1 MFSILK
7 ITKENLLNKRLIN
20 ILLIRVQFVTITIEL
35 RQFFYLFFVG
45 GIWIVNLYT
54 SCDNIEKN
62 YNE

>member
-1 MFSILK
+1 M
-7 ITKENLLNKRLIN
+7 NLLNKRLIN
-20 ILLIRVQFVTITIEL
+20 ILLIQFQFVTITIEL

>member
-7 ITKENLLNKRLIN
+7 ILNLNLLNKRLIN
-20 ILLIRVQFVTITIEL
+20 IFLIRVQFVTITIEL

-54 SCDNIEKN
+54 SCDNIEKI